1 MAQEKKQS
9 FMKGAVILSASTLLV
24 KVLGLL
30 FSIPL
35 ANLIDPKSMSY
46 FYAAYDIFG
55 FFLMLSTAGLPIAVS
70 RMVGTAYAQGRRK
83 EADQVFGVAFWLFFG
98 VGLVGCLA
106 MFFGSKQFASM
117 MGYPGAD
124 LAIMALAPTMF
135 FISVMSALRG
145 YFQGRS
151 NMVPT
156 AVSQTIEAVTKVVI
170 GVGLAVYILQQ
181 YDSDDWAAV
190 GAVVGVSISAGLGTI
205 YLVLYKLRQK
215 RRDKDL
221 PDVGSSGVS
230 RKSMLKSLIWF
241 AIPITIGSC
250 FLSALDIVDMAV
262 LSDRLQ
268 QGLHFTQEHVDDL
281 RGLLGN
287 ARKFFDLPGAFVIP
301 ISTSLLP
308 VLSGAIAS
316 NDKRS
321 VDHISSISMRV
332 TLLIAIPA
340 SVGMAV
346 FADPIC
352 QLLLFNKPDAAAG
365 TAPLLA
371 MLSIAIAFNSTLFT
385 TNAILQ
391 SFGRAPTPVVN
402 MAIGGVVKIVLSYVL
417 IGIPEI
423 NAMGSAISTV
433 VSYLLIMVL
442 NLIAMRRSLPDMDG
456 FVRMSLPIL
465 LSSAVMGAAS
475 YGAYCGLCLF
485 VSPKLAVIPAIVLA
499 VAVYAVSIVLFKA
512 VTYDDVAMLPR
523 GEQLARLLH
532 VKKKVLPRHMRSSR

>member
-1 MAQEKKQS
+1 M
-9 FMKGAVILSASTLLV
+9 
-24 KVLGLL
+24 
-30 FSIPL
+30 
-35 ANLIDPKSMSY
+35 
-46 FYAAYDIFG
+46 
-55 FFLMLSTAGLPIAVS
+55 
-70 RMVGTAYAQGRRK
+70 
-83 EADQVFGVAFWLFFG
+83 
-98 VGLVGCLA
+98 
-106 MFFGSKQFASM
+106 
-117 MGYPGAD
+117 
-124 LAIMALAPTMF
+124 
-135 FISVMSALRG
+135 
-145 YFQGRS
+145 
-151 NMVPT
+151 
-156 AVSQTIEAVTKVVI
+156 
-170 GVGLAVYILQQ
+170 
-181 YDSDDWAAV
+181 
-190 GAVVGVSISAGLGTI
+190 
-205 YLVLYKLRQK
+205 
-215 RRDKDL
+215 
-221 PDVGSSGVS
+221 
-230 RKSMLKSLIWF
+230 
-241 AIPITIGSC
+241 
-250 FLSALDIVDMAV
+250 
-262 LSDRLQ
+262 
-268 QGLHFTQEHVDDL
+268 
-281 RGLLGN
+281 
-287 ARKFFDLPGAFVIP
+287 
-301 ISTSLLP
+301 
-308 VLSGAIAS
+308 LSGAIAS

-391 SFGRAPTPVVN
+391 SFGRATTPVVN